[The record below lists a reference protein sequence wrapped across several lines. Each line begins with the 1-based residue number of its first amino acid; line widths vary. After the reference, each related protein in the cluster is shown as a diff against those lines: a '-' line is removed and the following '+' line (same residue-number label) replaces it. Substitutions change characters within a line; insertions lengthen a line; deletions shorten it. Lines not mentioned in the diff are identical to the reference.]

1 MSFATALPSSYA
13 AASGDDRVRAAL
25 DAHYDALWCF
35 LRRMGVAEGELD
47 DAVQHVLLVF
57 AQRAWRISTTAERSF
72 LFGTAMRVAAD
83 FRRRR
88 HHTLEVGDDALFQLA
103 HPTPDAEHQ
112 LAEHELRRCL
122 DRLLD
127 ELPAKF
133 RAVFVL
139 AEIEELTMAEIGELL
154 GIPAGTVAS
163 RLRRARELFEA
174 KALALKVHLETT
186 LPQTEP

>member
-1 MSFATALPSSYA
+1 MSIATAFPSSYVA
-13 AASGDDRVRAAL
+13 ISREDRVRAAF
-25 DAHYDALWCF
+25 DAHYDALWRF
-35 LRRMGVAEGELD
+35 LRRMGVVEGELE

-57 AQRAWRISTTAERSF
+57 AQRAWMISTTAERSF
-72 LFGTAMRVAAD
+72 LFGTALRVAAD

-88 HHTLEVGDDALFQLA
+88 HHALEVADDAIFQLA

-112 LAEHELRRCL
+112 LAEHELRLCL

-133 RAVFVL
+133 RGVFVL

-174 KALALKVHLETT
+174 KALALKAHLETS
-186 LPQTEP
+186 PAQSEP